1 MVTAA
6 AAHCGEQGCDGD
18 DCHQREGAEPVI
30 VPLAVVG
37 VGTFAVFP
45 VDVRLPVQVEDWC
58 LRVLQ
63 GVVGG
68 VRVGVGV
75 RVA

>member
-6 AAHCGEQGCDGD
+6 AAHCCEQDGD
-18 DCHQREGAEPVI
+18 GGDCHQREGAEPVV

-45 VDVRLPVQVEDWC
+45 VVVRLPVQVVEDWC
-58 LRVLQ
+58 LRVLR
-63 GVVGG
+63 GVDFPEVLP
-68 VRVGVGV
+68 VFRV
-75 RVA
+75 